1 LSHLLIRGMKLFIR
15 TISIFLLATSALH
28 GQSLKAFLNA
38 GAEAMED
45 SDYYNACYY
54 FQSALEFDTTN
65 VDVHY
70 LYAQASF
77 KLKAYTRAESSFQY
91 ILDHDADQLHPLAS
105 FYLGLTQQNLGK
117 YDLARTHFQ
126 LYLSESEGDD
136 PYYTARAEKEIAA
149 VEWAQDRILNPR
161 EGLNVE
167 RLNDSINTAYSE
179 FAAVKNGSSLFY
191 SSLRFEKEEK
201 SQLVNR
207 LFSKILR
214 YEEAGTN
221 EPLDEEFHQ
230 GGQHFAN
237 MAFSH
242 DASSVY
248 YTICEYSQGVELRCD
263 IYKRV
268 IDESGKWGAAQ
279 KLPSAINDSLSTNTQ
294 PSIAYDLRLDKEVLY
309 FVSDREG
316 GKGKLDIWYSIINSN
331 GYSDPINLESVNTIE
346 NEISPFYHSPT
357 STLYFSTDGRL
368 GMGGYDVY
376 SSVKVNGTFED
387 PVNEE
392 ALINSSFDDV
402 YYVLNSEG
410 TEAYFSSN
418 RIGSL
423 YLDDSYEACCFDI
436 YRAEIEDKPVE
447 LKILS
452 YNELTRNPL
461 NGTRVIIIDPLT
473 DEVVFES
480 LSPTENEHNF
490 TVRYRREYTIIT
502 EKEGFQTDE
511 TSIKI
516 NQLEPIDKKI
526 YLTPLAV
533 KLDVYAYDDITRDPL
548 PGVLVTVNNLDR
560 DALPKL
566 EFNES
571 GNDFSFD
578 INAGYNY
585 EIIADKTGYERV
597 IEPVNNLLIINGII
611 RQDVFLRPIEL
622 NEYLPVCV
630 YFDNDR
636 PDRRSNKL
644 YTDKSYSETYDEYV
658 SKKDE
663 FKEQLSFTLSEK
675 LAIEA
680 EDEVERFFDKNV
692 KQGYEMLLLFIG
704 KLKQR
709 LEAGDKIEI
718 SLKGYASPRAQN
730 KYNLAIGQR
739 RIWTI
744 KNEIRQFENS
754 VLEQYIDSG
763 MLQVV
768 EVSFGEETAPDNVS
782 DSYQDRR
789 SSIYSVDASRERK
802 AEIVRVRVL
811 NKND

>member
-1 LSHLLIRGMKLFIR
+1 MKLFLR
-15 TISIFLLATSALH
+15 TISILLLTTTAIQA
-28 GQSLKAFLNA
+28 QSLKAFLNA
-38 GAEAMED
+38 GAEAMDD

-70 LYAQASF
+70 LYAQASL
-77 KLKAYTRAESSFQY
+77 KLKAYSRAESSFQY
-91 ILDHDADQLHPLAS
+91 VLDHDSEQLHPLAS

-136 PYYTARAEKEIAA
+136 AYYTARAEKEIAA
-149 VEWAQDRILNPR
+149 VEWAQDRMDDPR
-161 EGLNVE
+161 EGLNIE
-167 RLNDSINTAYSE
+167 RLNDSINTPYSE

-191 SSLRFEKEEK
+191 SSMRFEKEEK
-201 SQLVNR
+201 GQLVNR

-214 YEEAGTN
+214 SEEGGTN

-237 MAFSH
+237 MTFSY

-263 IYKRV
+263 IYKRE
-268 IDESGKWGAAQ
+268 IDDTGVWGEAQ
-279 KLPSAINDSLSTNTQ
+279 KLPSTINDSLSTNTQ
-294 PSIAYDLRLDKEVLY
+294 PSIAYDLGLDKEVLY
-309 FVSDREG
+309 FVSDREE
-316 GKGKLDIWYSIINSN
+316 GKGKLDIWYSVID
-331 GYSDPINLESVNTIE
+331 GDVYGDPVNLESINTIE

-368 GMGGYDVY
+368 GMGGYDIY
-376 SSVKVNGTFED
+376 NSVKVNGRYED

-402 YYVLNSEG
+402 YYVLNAEG

-436 YRAEIEDKPVE
+436 YKAEIEDNPVD
-447 LKILS
+447 LKIFT
-452 YNELTRNPL
+452 YNELTRSPL

-473 DEVVFES
+473 DEVVFEN
-480 LSPTENEHNF
+480 LNPVGNEHEF
-490 TVRYRREYTIIT
+490 TVQYRREYTIIT
-502 EKEGFQTDE
+502 EKEGFETNE
-511 TSIKI
+511 TSIKV
-516 NQLEPIDKKI
+516 NQLDPIEKKI
-526 YLTPLAV
+526 YLTPVAV
-533 KLDVYAYDDITRDPL
+533 KLEVYTYDDITRDPL
-548 PGVLVTVNNLDR
+548 PGAQITVNNIDR
-560 DALPKL
+560 DELPKV
-566 EFNES
+566 EINES

-585 EIIADKTGYERV
+585 EIVADKTGYERV
-597 IEPVNNLLIINGII
+597 IEPVNNLLIVDGVI
-611 RQDVFLRPIEL
+611 RQDIYLRPIDL
-622 NEYLPVCV
+622 NEYLPVYV
-630 YFDNDR
+630 YFDNDH
-636 PDRRSNKL
+636 PDRRSVKL
-644 YTDKSYSETYDEYV
+644 FTDKSYSETYDEYV

-663 FKEQLSFTLSEK
+663 FKEQVSFTLSEN
-675 LAIEA
+675 LAIE
-680 EDEVERFFDKNV
+680 EEGEVESFFNTNV
-692 KQGYEMLLLFIG
+692 RQGYEMLQVFIG

-744 KNEIRQFENS
+744 KNEIRQFENG
-754 VLEQYIDSG
+754 VLEQYIESG

-768 EVSFGEETAPDNVS
+768 EVSFGEEAAPENVS

-789 SSIYSVDASRERK
+789 SSVYSVGASRERK